1 MIDPEEDLK
10 SFLIKLIEEN
20 KDNFKKQ
27 GDFVVRPGIAYDRF
41 DLTAVEGSYDMSLA
55 GLVHHFLYERG
66 HYEKLLPDKEFEECE
81 NVVKNYP
88 EMIYGPENN
97 EDVQSTLDEL
107 HYIAI
112 ETVGEKLKSLKF
124 EIPNEFKELLDE

>member
-1 MIDPEEDLK
+1 MADEDLQMK
-10 SFLIKLIEEN
+10 RVVIE
-20 KDNFKKQ
+20 FK
-27 GDFVVRPGIAYDRF
+27 
-41 DLTAVEGSYDMSLA
+41 
-55 GLVHHFLYERG
+55 
-66 HYEKLLPDKEFEECE
+66 ECE

-107 HYIAI
+107 HYVAI
-112 ETVGEKLKSLKF
+112 ETVGKKLKSLKF